1 MVLMIVRNRRCYKTA
16 PPAVSKDRTAFR
28 QLQSKQ
34 TRVAS
39 SSHSSKMHAALN
51 PEPADPKD
59 RKAHHLPP
67 KSYADAA
74 EEALHANNHG
84 HSQGLE
90 YTTYIDED
98 SIKETP
104 PNTRHERS
112 ERRSLSEPRAFGEV
126 LDEQENNQH
135 YDPATPTRMPRK
147 PVAAPPPVP
156 PAHAPPPAPGKS
168 YADAAHE
175 HLDDSHPNFN
185 VAGDDAQELHG
196 EGIDASPRSPIRRA
210 HKRAPSKGLNGDGK
224 EHHEQTPNK
233 EAKLSHDQ
241 RQHNSPS
248 EAHWLGQSKDHKASR
263 YRFQDHYTQSKASG
277 IETPESPKG
286 SQHQDQD
293 QNQNQKQD
301 TKSNKEMDEKSQD
314 KGDKKVNEQGQGKI
328 VYERFGNGDGETLT
342 SVKPFENFEKAL
354 RQDKIEESQN
364 RKEEFASGR
373 QAGAGWS
380 TSACVSMLDGI
391 VTRTDKQT
399 VSGGHLSM
407 FLCNAV
413 SLPLWSWP
421 IRFL

>member
-1 MVLMIVRNRRCYKTA
+1 M
-16 PPAVSKDRTAFR
+16 
-28 QLQSKQ
+28 Q
-34 TRVAS
+34 
-39 SSHSSKMHAALN
+39 AALN
-51 PEPADPKD
+51 AEPADPKD

-74 EEALHANNHG
+74 EEALHPNHHG
-84 HSQGLE
+84 HGKGLE

-104 PNTRHERS
+104 PNTRHERN

-135 YDPATPTRMPRK
+135 HDPATPTRMPRK
-147 PVAAPPPVP
+147 AVP
-156 PAHAPPPAPGKS
+156 TPGPATAPAHEKS

-175 HLDDSHPNFN
+175 NLDDAHPKFN

-196 EGIDASPRSPIRRA
+196 EGIDASPRSPIRRV
-210 HKRAPSKGLNGDGK
+210 HKRAPSKSLNGDGK

-248 EAHWLGQSKDHKASR
+248 EAHWLGQSKEHKVSR
-263 YRFQDHYTQSKASG
+263 SRGQDHNTDSKASTD
-277 IETPESPKG
+277 EFPESPKG
-286 SQHQDQD
+286 SKHQDQHQHHNQAQNEG
-293 QNQNQKQD
+293 QNQNRD
-301 TKSNKEMDEKSQD
+301 TKSDKEMDDKSQNG
-314 KGDKKVNEQGQGKI
+314 GDKKVDELGQGKL

-342 SVKPFENFEKAL
+342 SVKPFDDYEKAL

-364 RKEEFASGR
+364 RKEEFASGK

-380 TSACVSMLDGI
+380 TSA
-391 VTRTDKQT
+391 
-399 VSGGHLSM
+399 
-407 FLCNAV
+407 
-413 SLPLWSWP
+413 
-421 IRFL
+421 